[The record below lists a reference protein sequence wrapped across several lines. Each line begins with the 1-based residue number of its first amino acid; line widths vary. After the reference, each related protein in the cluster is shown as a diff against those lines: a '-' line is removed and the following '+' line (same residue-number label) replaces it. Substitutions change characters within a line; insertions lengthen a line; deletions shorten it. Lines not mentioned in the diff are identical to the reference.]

1 MAALKPYYFGQTCSK
16 LRNDSIEDSKVEDHL
31 EKIEFADFL
40 KNTKSVTG
48 FFSFRQFVTLD
59 QRAIGPFFKLMAL

>member
-16 LRNDSIEDSKVEDHL
+16 LRNDSIEDSKV
-31 EKIEFADFL
+31 EFADFL